1 MQTLEHQNIEWYTK
15 LVGSLS
21 NQDKKSLQDVYTLAD
36 QRKNARESRNI
47 EQAGGKCTNDERHYL
62 RLAPRPHYL

>member
-21 NQDKKSLQDVYTLAD
+21 DQDKKSLKDVYTLAD
-36 QRKNARESRNI
+36 QRRNARESRNI
-47 EQAGGKCTNDERHYL
+47 EQAGGTCTDGL
-62 RLAPRPHYL
+62 SPRYQNLCSPV